1 MSTVKAN
8 DLMKVDGGIPT
19 VKSQQ
24 LIPTAWVN
32 FNGNGSMTLRDSENV
47 SSLTDVAGGH
57 YRVTYITAMANSNYV
72 VFNGS
77 ATHSLDDGD
86 NRWKTTLTAY
96 STTSHDVKC
105 THIQNGVQN
114 TDQADVF
121 SVVMGGQA

>member
-8 DLMKVDGGIPT
+8 DLTNVSGGVPT

-32 FNGNGSMTLRDSENV
+32 FDGTGSITVRDSENV
-47 SSLTDVAGGH
+47 SSVTDIAGGH
-57 YRVTYITAMANSNYV
+57 WRVNYSTAMANSNYV

-105 THIQNGVQN
+105 THIQNGVSN
-114 TDQADVF
+114 TDQADVH